1 MRGQREKHDMNDGT
15 SEVTMEELREFMEG
29 DALDVPANPE
39 FKERL
44 RKNLWEMVRLRF
56 KKPRSDA

>member
-1 MRGQREKHDMNDGT
+1 MEDGM

-56 KKPRSDA
+56 KKQRPDA